1 MTNPPSEEKT
11 RIRRIKSDQA
21 IQFAVESKWQEAI
34 EANAAVLE
42 LFPTDVDAQNRTGK
56 ALMELGRYKNAR
68 RAYNKS
74 LKADPNNAI
83 ARKNLARLK
92 HLEDVGEEVE
102 RAEKLELDLFIAET
116 GKTGYSILTQPAER
130 EILAR
135 LTAGDKVEFRVT
147 GGQVAVHH
155 PDGQYLGMI
164 EPKIGLRLA
173 TLIDGG
179 NKYIAAVQSASDEG
193 TQIVIRETHQD
204 PKQEGKLSFP
214 AKGGGAEIRAY
225 TKDSLVRQDMAGEDI
240 DGDDDDHE
248 EDDEWPKK
256 RASDSNGE
264 DATADDASDGDEDD
278 E

>member
-11 RIRRIKSDQA
+11 RIRRVKTGQA
-21 IQFAVESKWQEAI
+21 IQFAVENKWQEAI
-34 EANAAVLE
+34 DANAAVLE

-68 RAYNKS
+68 KAYQKS
-74 LKADPNNAI
+74 LKVDPNNAI

-92 HLEDVGEEVE
+92 NLDDVDEVE
-102 RAEKLELDLFIAET
+102 PAEKLELDLFIAET

-135 LTAGDKVEFRVT
+135 LTAGDKVEFKVT

-179 NKYIAAVQSASDEG
+179 NKYIAAVQSASEEG

-204 PKQEGKLSFP
+204 PKQAGKLSFP

-225 TKDSLVRQDMAGEDI
+225 TKDSLVRQNIDGEDI
-240 DGDDDDHE
+240 DNDDDDE
-248 EDDEWPKK
+248 NDDWPKK
-256 RASDSNGE
+256 RATGADGE
-264 DATADDASDGDEDD
+264 DSSADDAADNDEDD